1 LKLYKAALESMQPA
15 FLKPNLTTSDKLSQF
30 FQDLD
35 EYSIKEKNLFGV
47 LPMLGSAWKKRIAN
61 LKRRNTDSDTG

>member
-1 LKLYKAALESMQPA
+1 MQPA
-15 FLKPNLTTSDKLSQF
+15 FLKLNLTTSDKLSQF

-35 EYSIKEKNLFGV
+35 EYSVKEKKLFGV

-61 LKRRNTDSDTG
+61 LEKEEH